1 MKATITK
8 KPFIRYVHIY
18 TYMQNDFI
26 HIYTGSIINTVQ
38 KCLKRYQPT
47 FYKLN
52 RSLGEEKKQHT
63 ENKQF
68 HKVTMHCE
76 SFKSMKFICCRFPC
90 AMLLGEEKNFQ
101 GTYLEN

>member
-52 RSLGEEKKQHT
+52 RSLGEEKK
-63 ENKQF
+63 ENTQKIN
-68 HKVTMHCE
+68 
-76 SFKSMKFICCRFPC
+76 SFIK
-90 AMLLGEEKNFQ
+90 
-101 GTYLEN
+101 